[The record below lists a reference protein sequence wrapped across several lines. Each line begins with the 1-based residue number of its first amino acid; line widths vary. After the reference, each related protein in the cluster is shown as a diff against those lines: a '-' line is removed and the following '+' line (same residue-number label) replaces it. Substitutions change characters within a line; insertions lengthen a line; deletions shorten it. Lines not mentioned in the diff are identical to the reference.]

1 MPLTKG
7 YSQKSISKNIS
18 KEVRS
23 GKPQKQAIAIALS
36 TARKAQE
43 GKAMK
48 GYGKDGSDLERMQPG
63 DTQTAKKIK
72 QMAEARDFMKGSSLL
87 IGNRRMR
94 RDKKEGRSMDKM
106 SKKLK
111 GVNPELEN
119 AISTLLRDVMQDE
132 TASLTDKTKVLDRAL
147 KLEQIKQKISDDEW
161 GKGFF
166 NNDEEGEE

>member
-1 MPLTKG
+1 
-7 YSQKSISKNIS
+7 
-18 KEVRS
+18 
-23 GKPQKQAIAIALS
+23 
-36 TARKAQE
+36 
-43 GKAMK
+43 
-48 GYGKDGSDLERMQPG
+48 
-63 DTQTAKKIK
+63 
-72 QMAEARDFMKGSSLL
+72 
-87 IGNRRMR
+87 
-94 RDKKEGRSMDKM
+94 M

-119 AISTLLRDVMQDE
+119 AISTLLREVMQDQ